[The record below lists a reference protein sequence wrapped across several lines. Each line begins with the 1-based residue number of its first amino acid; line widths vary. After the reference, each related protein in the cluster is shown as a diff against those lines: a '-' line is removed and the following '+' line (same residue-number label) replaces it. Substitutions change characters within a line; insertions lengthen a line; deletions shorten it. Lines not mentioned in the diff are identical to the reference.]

1 MKRSVWLA
9 ATMVLTI
16 AMAEETFAQAQ
27 MKARADKVQEDPV
40 AFGEPLSHWL
50 KVIRDR
56 NTEELGMAYEA
67 IIELGPA
74 ASAAVPDLTK
84 IVAEP
89 FAPIRI
95 GKDDKR
101 EVLSKLNAIFIK
113 GGAVDGLGAIGLEA
127 ASSAP
132 SVIEWSL
139 TLRVLPPEGG
149 TSSPLFI
156 DMVAMDV
163 LERMR
168 GAGTIAAAAVQR
180 LMESADTDRRKF
192 AVAILNE
199 SSLPI
204 VSDLMKSTSCYDR
217 MLGLDVL
224 ADMWPVVAS
233 SHLNALTGILACTE
247 DELKGFSAKKLQL
260 PALD

>member
-27 MKARADKVQEDPV
+27 MKTRADKVQEDPV

-56 NTEELGMAYEA
+56 NTEDLGMAYEA

-149 TSSPLFI
+149 TS
-156 DMVAMDV
+156 
-163 LERMR
+163 
-168 GAGTIAAAAVQR
+168 
-180 LMESADTDRRKF
+180 K
-192 AVAILNE
+192 
-199 SSLPI
+199 LP
-204 VSDLMKSTSCYDR
+204 
-217 MLGLDVL
+217 
-224 ADMWPVVAS
+224 
-233 SHLNALTGILACTE
+233 
-247 DELKGFSAKKLQL
+247 
-260 PALD
+260 